1 VLDLVDDFPLVDVA
15 PVVVHDLVDVF
26 HRQLPDGLGV
36 AVVDS
41 RLDVTRDGVVD
52 AVDADVPA
60 HVHALVEDPVGRVVG
75 ELGVLL
81 PEGPLVLVL
90 HYRRVEQLR
99 DILPIVV
106 AGAGLVDQRVGV
118 DRRSP
123 SEVVG
128 LLGDAYLGPRDGG
141 PVGILDD
148 HFEVAR
154 AMLLDAFVR
163 GLGRVRRR
171 PRRR

>member
-1 VLDLVDDFPLVDVA
+1 MPWSRIQLVA
-15 PVVVHDLVDVF
+15 SSASWVF
-26 HRQLPDGLGV
+26 C
-36 AVVDS
+36 S
-41 RLDVTRDGVVD
+41 
-52 AVDADVPA
+52 
-60 HVHALVEDPVGRVVG
+60 
-75 ELGVLL
+75 

-148 HFEVAR
+148 HFEVAG

-163 GLGRVRRR
+163 VLDVSAVAPAAGDDAAPPSPWR
-171 PRRR
+171 PAAAAPTAFM